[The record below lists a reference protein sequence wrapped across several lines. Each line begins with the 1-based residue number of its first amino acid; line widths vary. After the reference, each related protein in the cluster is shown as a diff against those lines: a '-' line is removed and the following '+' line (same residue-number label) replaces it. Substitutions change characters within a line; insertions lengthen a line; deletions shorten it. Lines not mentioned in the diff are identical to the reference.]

1 MTIDSEPNRRP
12 IKRTLQIISAVSLA
26 LSALPCILA
35 FVNIPSAIQFAVQTG
50 GNAALQIYI
59 PLVVAGLI
67 NGFGLVVLIISL
79 TIKETPTTPTRFTHY
94 Q

>member
-1 MTIDSEPNRRP
+1 MAIASEKNRRP
-12 IKRTLQIISAVSLA
+12 IKHVLQTISAVSLA

-35 FVNIPSAIQFAVQTG
+35 LVNIPPVIEFAVQTG

-59 PLVVAGLI
+59 PLVLAGLI

-79 TIKETPTTPTRFTHY
+79 TLKETPTPPPRFTRY